1 MVSEQSSSSLPQ
13 VTPAPEPT
21 GATMTSSK
29 TCSLLL
35 LSVSDVDRVLQHAV
49 HTEHLCKNVHAVTIV
64 VVVVIIIGSRAASF
78 KRPLLSV
85 AVSVCL
91 VSETLM
97 LNIWETKRFEGS
109 CPTGAYRKMSTAR
122 RLVTSSMMSR
132 DSMTS

>member
-29 TCSLLL
+29 TCSLL

-64 VVVVIIIGSRAASF
+64 VVVVIIIGSCAASF

-122 RLVTSSMMSR
+122 RLVTSSMTSR